1 MKILKFVQTRAA
13 INRLPKRMKNGRY
26 IAMLLRGKR
35 FWKFKIFLEDKNI
48 NFFMVLYGFKKLKL
62 TEKI

>member
-1 MKILKFVQTRAA
+1 
-13 INRLPKRMKNGRY
+13 MKNGRY

-48 NFFMVLYGFKKLKL
+48 NFLEDKNINFFMVLYGFKKLKL